1 MSLPEY
7 LKALYK
13 GGNIYSL
20 DKYKMRIETW
30 KEPKW
35 DWYKI
40 FAEEHTEL
48 GKMLKE
54 MGVRDDVIEKR
65 YGKLW
70 EDFKEKAKNH
80 SGSKIFVY
88 ESPIEL
94 RTITE
99 ADRMYLNPL
108 RSK

>member
-1 MSLPEY
+1 MSVPEY

-35 DWYKI
+35 DWYRI
-40 FAEEHTEL
+40 FAEERTEL
-48 GKMLKE
+48 GKILTD
-54 MGVRDDVIEKR
+54 MGVHDHVIEKR
-65 YGKLW
+65 YVKLW
-70 EDFKEKAKNH
+70 EDFKEKAQNH
-80 SGSKIFVY
+80 RTTKIFVY

-94 RTITE
+94 RTITDS
-99 ADRMYLNPL
+99 DRMHLNPL